1 MTKRLA
7 LDKGIINIS
16 RAKKEEKMKRIG
28 SSVMILAVIGLFSG
42 TAVAERDLVETI
54 TRDCKVEI
62 ARFCQSVSPGRSRM
76 LACLYAYSD
85 KLTAACSFALID
97 GADQLDRSIA
107 NLAVVA
113 KGCGRDLRAFCS
125 TVKPG
130 EGRMLNCLDINKN
143 KVSPQCTEAL
153 KAGGLKE
160 F

>member
-1 MTKRLA
+1 
-7 LDKGIINIS
+7 
-16 RAKKEEKMKRIG
+16 MKRIG
-28 SSVMILAVIGLFSG
+28 TSVMILALIGLFSG

-97 GADQLDRSIA
+97 GADQLDRSVA
-107 NLAVVA
+107 NLALVA
-113 KGCGRDLRAFCS
+113 KGCGGDLRAFCS

-130 EGRMLNCLDINKN
+130 EGRLLNCLDINKN
-143 KVSPQCTEAL
+143 KVSPQCKEAL
-153 KAGGLKE
+153 KSGGLKE

>member
-1 MTKRLA
+1 
-7 LDKGIINIS
+7 
-16 RAKKEEKMKRIG
+16 MKRIG
-28 SSVMILAVIGLFSG
+28 ISVIIVVLIGFFSG
-42 TAVAERDLVETI
+42 TAVAERDLLETI
-54 TRDCKVEI
+54 TKDCKGEI
-62 ARFCQSVSPGRSRM
+62 GRFCTSVSPGRSRM

-125 TVKPG
+125 AVKPG
-130 EGRMLNCLDINKN
+130 EGRMLNCLDINRN
-143 KVSPQCTEAL
+143 KLSPQCKEAL
-153 KAGGLKE
+153 KSGGLKE

>member
-1 MTKRLA
+1 
-7 LDKGIINIS
+7 
-16 RAKKEEKMKRIG
+16 MKRIG
-28 SSVMILAVIGLFSG
+28 SSVVILALMGLFSG

-54 TRDCKVEI
+54 TKDCKGEI
-62 ARFCQSVSPGRSRM
+62 GRFCTNVSPGRSRM

-85 KLTAACSFALID
+85 KLTASCSFALID
-97 GADQLDRSIA
+97 GADQLDRSVA

-125 TVKPG
+125 AVKPG

-143 KVSPQCTEAL
+143 KVSPQCKEAL

>member
-1 MTKRLA
+1 
-7 LDKGIINIS
+7 
-16 RAKKEEKMKRIG
+16 MKRIG
-28 SSVMILAVIGLFSG
+28 ISIVIVLLIGFVSG
-42 TAVAERDLVETI
+42 AAVAQGDLVETI
-54 TRDCKVEI
+54 TRDCKGEI
-62 ARFCQSVSPGRSRM
+62 GRFCTNVSPGRSRM

-130 EGRMLNCLDINKN
+130 EGRMLNCLDMNKN
-143 KVSPQCTEAL
+143 KLSPQCKEAL
-153 KAGGLKE
+153 KSGGLKE

>member
-1 MTKRLA
+1 
-7 LDKGIINIS
+7 
-16 RAKKEEKMKRIG
+16 MKRIG
-28 SSVMILAVIGLFSG
+28 ISVVIVVLIGFFSG

-54 TRDCKVEI
+54 TRDCKGEI
-62 ARFCQSVSPGRSRM
+62 GRYCQSVSPGRSRV

-85 KLTAACSFALID
+85 KLTAACSLALID
-97 GADQLDRSIA
+97 GAGELDHSIA
-107 NLAVVA
+107 NLALVA

-143 KVSPQCTEAL
+143 KVSPQCKEAL